1 MLILKNP
8 KRIQK
13 SLRNLWADG
22 SWDPSLP
29 EDTVLVSPVDLNL
42 HKKRNLKTEPR
53 KTRAVWQFL
62 LGSPIQT
69 PVSQRS
75 PQTPFPPGPSP
86 PLPVLKPPSHLALPT
101 TAPTPD
107 LLVFNPLPQ
116 PLTTKECEPRKP
128 ISGFQF
134 LTLPPPSL
142 PRVGSTS

>member
-1 MLILKNP
+1 MLKNP
-8 KRIQK
+8 NHSGNTRIQK

-75 PQTPFPPGPSP
+75 PQTRWPFP
-86 PLPVLKPPSHLALPT
+86 
-101 TAPTPD
+101 
-107 LLVFNPLPQ
+107 PLPQ
-116 PLTTKECEPRKP
+116 PLPWPNPLLQPLTTTTPPRA
-128 ISGFQF
+128 GGW
-134 LTLPPPSL
+134 
-142 PRVGSTS
+142 RVGGRRGGGEEGV